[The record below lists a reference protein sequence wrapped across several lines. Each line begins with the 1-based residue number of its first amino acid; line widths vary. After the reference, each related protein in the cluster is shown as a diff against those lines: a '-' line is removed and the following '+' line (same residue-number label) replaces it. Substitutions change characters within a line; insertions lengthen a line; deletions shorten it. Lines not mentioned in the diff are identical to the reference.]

1 MPSDSLPLADLLEVS
16 DLLLTSGHVRLRIA
30 SLSMAPTLR
39 LGDEIA
45 VQPVSSEDIRVGDL
59 ILYAHRGQ
67 LICHR
72 LVEVSG
78 QPARWLTRGD
88 AAGCAGERIS
98 PDRVLG
104 KVVSIRKRTLWVGL
118 KETLQSAFV
127 LALLRWLPRLH
138 QLRAYR
144 VLMRPLVV
152 PFLSYHLGLA
162 EGSRWYRWQA
172 LGKENGIPALPP
184 SARPHLLLAKRGTR
198 VVGWAFLVRRNAGW
212 QCEDVYVRIRYR
224 GLRLETDLARTAHR
238 LVTAQRAHAQ

>member
-1 MPSDSLPLADLLEVS
+1 MDTFALTDLLELS

-39 LGDEIA
+39 PGDEIA
-45 VQPVSSEDIRVGDL
+45 VQPVSSGDIRVGDL
-59 ILYAHRGQ
+59 ILYEHNGQ

-104 KVVSIRKRTLWVGL
+104 KVVGIRKRTLRVGL

-127 LALLRWLPRLH
+127 PALLRWLPRLH
-138 QLRAYR
+138 QLRAYP

-172 LGKENGIPALPP
+172 LGKESGIPALPP
-184 SARPHLLLAKRGTR
+184 SARPHLLLAKQGTR
-198 VVGWAFLVRRNAGW
+198 VAGWAFLVWTNPDW
-212 QCEDVYVRIRYR
+212 QCVDVYVRIRYR
-224 GLRLETDLARTAHR
+224 GLGLETDLARTAHR
-238 LVTAQRAHAQ
+238 LVTAQRAQLQ

>member
-1 MPSDSLPLADLLEVS
+1 MPSDSLTLADLLGVS

-30 SLSMAPTLR
+30 SLSMAPTLQP
-39 LGDEIA
+39 GDEIA

-59 ILYAHRGQ
+59 VLYAHRGQ

-104 KVVSIRKRTLWVGL
+104 KVVSIRKRPRWLGV
-118 KETLQSAFV
+118 KEALRPAFV
-127 LALLRWLPRLH
+127 PALLRWLPRLH
-138 QLRAYR
+138 QLRAYG

-172 LGKENGIPALPP
+172 IPSDAPVPALPP
-184 SARPHLLLAKRGTR
+184 SERPHLLLAKRGTR
-198 VVGWAFLVRRNAGW
+198 VVGGVFLARRNAGW

>member
-1 MPSDSLPLADLLEVS
+1 LDTLALTDLLELS

-30 SLSMAPTLR
+30 SLSMVPTLR
-39 LGDEIA
+39 PGDEIA
-45 VQPVSSEDIRVGDL
+45 VQPASSEDIRVGDL

-88 AAGCAGERIS
+88 AAGSAGERIS

-104 KVVSIRKRTLWVGL
+104 KVVGIRKRTLWGGL

-127 LALLRWLPRLH
+127 PALLRWLPRLH
-138 QLRAYR
+138 QLRASR

-172 LGKENGIPALPP
+172 LRREHDVPALPP

-198 VVGWAFLVRRNAGW
+198 VVGWVFLVRRNAGW